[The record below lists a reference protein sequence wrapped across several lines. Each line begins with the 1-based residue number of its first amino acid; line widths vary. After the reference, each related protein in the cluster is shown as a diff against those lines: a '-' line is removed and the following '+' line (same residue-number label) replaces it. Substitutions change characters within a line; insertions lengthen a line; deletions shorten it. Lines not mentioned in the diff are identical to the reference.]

1 MHKEEREEQEV
12 GDTDLAMDA
21 RLEGNCLR
29 SLAWRLRDV
38 SVEESATWGGRKR
51 MLLFDKSR
59 LRRRGSVHIGTGTCS
74 RLLCEALNT
83 CKRIRGPATKQKQRS
98 TCNDLILFRNIG
110 STVNRFFLTLSS

>member
-1 MHKEEREEQEV
+1 
-12 GDTDLAMDA
+12 MDA

-59 LRRRGSVHIGTGTCS
+59 LRRRGSVHTGTGTCS
-74 RLLCEALNT
+74 RLLSEAHNT
-83 CKRIRGPATKQKQRS
+83 CKGLRNKQMHTKNCRE
-98 TCNDLILFRNIG
+98 CNYLQ
-110 STVNRFFLTLSS
+110 